1 MQVTAED
8 LDKFMTFFKEP
19 LKSNEFYVLPK
30 TISILEHEK
39 GTVIEKYADIY
50 KMARTEAD
58 MH

>member
-1 MQVTAED
+1 LQVTAED

-19 LKSNEFYVLPK
+19 YEFYVLPK

-50 KMARTEAD
+50 KMARTEAN